1 LRQWRRY
8 LGARTH
14 EKLAFAAI
22 FCKTYTHKYKRGIH
36 DQTGICAMTRFDTNH
51 LGVIPRPETRSHR
64 LGAVIGM
71 ATALA
76 IQCLTASP
84 GAAQDA
90 APFPDFTFKRVK
102 PPAAGATGPR
112 ITVQIEPQPV
122 AAARPAPSAPAL
134 DDDAAADRA
143 IGRYG
148 WFWETISPLVSDSG
162 PGRLE
167 PALTHI
173 ANARSGQQIAAPR
186 LDDLL
191 GIARTHRAELL
202 MNTVGTRVSPALVLA
217 VIAIESSGRADAV
230 SSAGAVGLMQL
241 IPATAERFG
250 VADSLNAGQ
259 NIKGGVA
266 YLDWLLREF
275 DGDPILA
282 LAGYNA
288 GENAVKRHGGVPPY
302 VETRDYVPKVLAAFA
317 VARNLCKTPP
327 MLISDGCVFN
337 LGEG

>member
-1 LRQWRRY
+1 MLCCG
-8 LGARTH
+8 LI
-14 EKLAFAAI
+14 LL
-22 FCKTYTHKYKRGIH
+22 
-36 DQTGICAMTRFDTNH
+36 TG
-51 LGVIPRPETRSHR
+51 
-64 LGAVIGM
+64 
-71 ATALA
+71 LA
-76 IQCLTASP
+76 IVP
-84 GAAQDA
+84 PVAAQN
-90 APFPDFTFKRVK
+90 APEFPEFTFKRVK
-102 PPAAGATGPR
+102 PPEPGSTTPR

-122 AAARPAPSAPAL
+122 AVKRPAAPPPASGTAAL
-134 DDDAAADRA
+134 VP
-143 IGRYG
+143 GRYG
-148 WFWETISPLVSDSG
+148 WFWEAVSPELAQSG

-167 PALTHI
+167 PALIQI
-173 ANARSGQQIAAPR
+173 ANAAAGQQIAAPR
-186 LDDLL
+186 LTDLL

-202 MNTVGTRVSPALVLA
+202 LNTVGTRVSPALVLA
-217 VIAIESSGRADAV
+217 VIAVESSGRADAV

-241 IPATAERFG
+241 IPATADRFG

-266 YLDWLLREF
+266 YLDWLLGEF
-275 DGDPILA
+275 DGDPIMA

-302 VETRDYVPKVLAAFA
+302 AETRDYVPKVLAAFA

>member
-1 LRQWRRY
+1 MERSRITDRIEIRR
-8 LGARTH
+8 
-14 EKLAFAAI
+14 
-22 FCKTYTHKYKRGIH
+22 
-36 DQTGICAMTRFDTNH
+36 RFRRFSILCCCLILWAG
-51 LGVIPRPETRSHR
+51 LGVVSP
-64 LGAVIGM
+64 
-71 ATALA
+71 AT
-76 IQCLTASP
+76 
-84 GAAQDA
+84 AQDA
-90 APFPDFTFKRVK
+90 PDFPDFTFKRVK
-102 PPAAGATGPR
+102 PPEPGSTAPR

-122 AAARPAPSAPAL
+122 AAKRPAAPPPASG
-134 DDDAAADRA
+134 AASLVP
-143 IGRYG
+143 GRYG
-148 WFWETISPLVSDSG
+148 WFWEAVSPELAQSG

-167 PALTHI
+167 PALIQI
-173 ANARSGQQIAAPR
+173 ANAAAGQQIAAPR
-186 LDDLL
+186 LTDLL

-202 MNTVGTRVSPALVLA
+202 LNTVGTRVSPALVLA
-217 VIAIESSGRADAV
+217 VIAVESSGRADAV

-241 IPATAERFG
+241 IPATADRFG

-275 DGDPILA
+275 DGDPIMA

-302 VETRDYVPKVLAAFA
+302 AETRDYVPKVLAAFA